1 MRTKAGLL
9 AAAAHGQRG
18 GRPRSMDGSKIRA
31 ARAMLASSALT
42 GGEVARQLGDALLI
56 DR

>member
-1 MRTKAGLL
+1 
-9 AAAAHGQRG
+9 
-18 GRPRSMDGSKIRA
+18 MDGSKIRA

-42 GGEVARQLGDALLI
+42 ASEVARQLGDALLI